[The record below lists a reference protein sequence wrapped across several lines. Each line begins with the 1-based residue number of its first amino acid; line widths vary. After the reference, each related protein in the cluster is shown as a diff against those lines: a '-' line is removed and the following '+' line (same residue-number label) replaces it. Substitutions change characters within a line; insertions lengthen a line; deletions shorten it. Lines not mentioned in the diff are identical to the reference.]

1 MKNLTT
7 LITIILFAA
16 CGPGKKEELQTLK
29 DEVMSIHDEVMPKMG
44 ELRNVR
50 KQLMLQ
56 ADSLMES
63 DSVRAAILTTAA
75 DNIGEA
81 NESMMQWMR
90 NFEPE
95 FEGTNEEVMQYL
107 QGQKESIQKVKEDML
122 GSVAKGREVLG
133 N

>member
-1 MKNLTT
+1 MKYLS
-7 LITIILFAA
+7 LLLVAVCVA

-63 DSVRAAILTTAA
+63 DSVRAAILITAA

-90 NFEPE
+90 NYEPE
-95 FEGTNEEVMQYL
+95 FEGTEEEAMQYL